1 MISTYVFY
9 EFVENMIVP
18 KWNLYSKEL
27 ITGTMDLAHEF
38 LADEGFLVTMC
49 LAEHIG
55 ELFVDALRVGLTL
68 HRTWTLMCDGHGY
81 RHPVTREAVRVYV
94 ELSCKFMFLENFII
108 RVNHLFTGF
117 RSHLMLVA
125 SYWQACALV

>member
-55 ELFVDALRVGLTL
+55 ELLD
-68 HRTWTLMCDGHGY
+68 
-81 RHPVTREAVRVYV
+81 PNVRWSW
-94 ELSCKFMFLENFII
+94 L
-108 RVNHLFTGF
+108 
-117 RSHLMLVA
+117 
-125 SYWQACALV
+125 

>member
-1 MISTYVFY
+1 MHVFC

-68 HRTWTLMCDGHGY
+68 HRTWTLMCASHGY
-81 RHPVTREAVRVYV
+81 RHPLTREAVRVYV
-94 ELSCKFMFLENFII
+94 ELS
-108 RVNHLFTGF
+108 
-117 RSHLMLVA
+117 
-125 SYWQACALV
+125 